1 MRICHWSMY
10 APENGIHLFFVFCS
24 FVCLFVVVVV
34 VVVAVFLSCAFLQLL
49 CLVRTTS
56 RLEDF

>member
-1 MRICHWSMY
+1 MY